1 MKTRLFI
8 SLLILAITQPL
19 QAQLCGPALITGT
32 IPSVVTAGSPFQVT
46 TAATF
51 CSGGC
56 DRDHFT
62 LQEGLDFIEIHSY
75 YCPGMLAVICDTQDT
90 TDLAGV
96 PPGVYTIYYIV
107 YVSNDC
113 INFTPADTVMDTLEV
128 IGTAIPE
135 DERLANVIVY
145 PNPSENDFSVF
156 IPETVAGRARFTCYN
171 SLGQCVWKSESLND
185 GAAICIPLG
194 DAAPGLYELRV
205 ESEAGVA
212 VKKLLKE

>member
-8 SLLILAITQPL
+8 SLLFLAFTQPL

-56 DRDHFT
+56 DRDHFF
-62 LQEGLDFIEIHSY
+62 LQEGLDFIEIHSF

-107 YVSNDC
+107 YISNDC

-128 IGTAIPE
+128 IGTSIPE
-135 DERLANVIVY
+135 EEMRSNVKVY
-145 PNPSENDFSVF
+145 PNPSENDFSVR
-156 IPETVAGRARFTCYN
+156 IPETVVGNVRFTCYN
-171 SLGQCVWKSESLND
+171 SLGQRVWESELVNE
-185 GAAICIPLG
+185 GTAIRIPLSE
-194 DAAPGLYELRV
+194 ASPGLYELRV
-205 ESEAGVA
+205 QSESGVA